1 MPSLAMLDVLIGL
14 ITIYLTFGLACTAIV
29 EAITAWLGVRSKN
42 LELAMH
48 ELFAGQYTAD
58 KSFVAAFFD
67 HPIIQSLSKGTDGRP
82 SYIPPE
88 LVAKAVES
96 LLRSKPGVTDI
107 RSAVEALPGNGGDNR
122 IKNILL
128 SCLDGAENSAEA
140 FRQAVQMQFD
150 ATVSRASGWF
160 KRYIQKVT
168 LAIAMLMVFGANI
181 DTLAIANALYASPE
195 VRLKLVELAGN
206 QSAAAAPGEP
216 SPVAG
221 SNETAGDS
229 NGDDDVTSTTVK
241 EAVAKTR
248 VATEAVTASNAEL
261 KALGLPLGWSG
272 QPIPSGWGWLEKLI
286 GILVSGF
293 AVSLGA
299 PFWFDVLKKFMN
311 VRSSAAP
318 TATEQK

>member
-29 EAITAWLGVRSKN
+29 EAITAWLSVRSKN
-42 LELAMH
+42 LEVAMH

-67 HPIIQSLSKGTDGRP
+67 HPIIQSLSKGPDGRP

-96 LLRSKPGVTDI
+96 LLRSKPGANDI
-107 RSAVEALPGNGGDNR
+107 RSAIEALPGNEGENR
-122 IKNILL
+122 VKDILR
-128 SCLDGAENSAEA
+128 SCLDSAETSAEA

-150 ATVSRASGWF
+150 ATVARASGWF
-160 KRYIQKVT
+160 KRYVQKVT

-181 DTLAIANALYASPE
+181 DTLAIANALYTSPE
-195 VRLKLVELAGN
+195 VRLKLVEMAGDKVAVGAPTAPVAEDSESDTTSASVIN
-206 QSAAAAPGEP
+206 ATEKTRHAAA
-216 SPVAG
+216 S
-221 SNETAGDS
+221 
-229 NGDDDVTSTTVK
+229 
-241 EAVAKTR
+241 
-248 VATEAVTASNAEL
+248 VTASNAEL
-261 KALGLPLGWSG
+261 QELGLPLGWSS
-272 QPIPSGWGWLEKLI
+272 QPTPSGWGWLEKLI

-318 TATEQK
+318 APAPSEQK